1 MVCRCSRF
9 SQAMTVPARYA
20 SVWNALC
27 QKASAA
33 YLISDGLE
41 AKISSVQTP
50 QGIYCVCGM
59 PRHTFGQ
66 IAGFGEKF
74 LALDHLQ
81 DPGNLGTI
89 IRTAD
94 AFGADGILLSEGC
107 ADCYSPKVLRST
119 MGSVFRL
126 PIWTVPDLAQTLK
139 ELHQAVFLL
148 SALHWMKRR
157 FVWGIFPPAKIGGCG
172 RERRKRNFPPG
183 TGCLSANALYSHEG
197 RDGIAERRGSS
208 LIDFVGNVPVRRT
221 ENGILDL
228 AFQWRWGRV
237 APG

>member
-1 MVCRCSRF
+1 M
-9 SQAMTVPARYA
+9 
-20 SVWNALC
+20 
-27 QKASAA
+27 
-33 YLISDGLE
+33 
-41 AKISSVQTP
+41 QTP

-66 IAGFGEKF
+66 IAGLGEKF

-139 ELHQAVFLL
+139 ELHQAGF
-148 SALHWMKRR
+148 STFGAALDETAICLGNFPSRKNRWLWSGTKETEFPARYWMLASKR
-157 FVWGIFPPAKIGGCG
+157 FIFP
-172 RERRKRNFPPG
+172 
-183 TGCLSANALYSHEG
+183 
-197 RDGIAERRGSS
+197 
-208 LIDFVGNVPVRRT
+208 
-221 ENGILDL
+221 
-228 AFQWRWGRV
+228 
-237 APG
+237 

>member
-1 MVCRCSRF
+1 
-9 SQAMTVPARYA
+9 MTVPHDMRLFGML
-20 SVWNALC
+20 LC

-66 IAGFGEKF
+66 IAGLGEKF

-119 MGSVFRL
+119 MAAYSGCRSGQYR
-126 PIWTVPDLAQTLK
+126 IW
-139 ELHQAVFLL
+139 HR
-148 SALHWMKRR
+148 H
-157 FVWGIFPPAKIGGCG
+157 
-172 RERRKRNFPPG
+172 
-183 TGCLSANALYSHEG
+183 
-197 RDGIAERRGSS
+197 
-208 LIDFVGNVPVRRT
+208 
-221 ENGILDL
+221 
-228 AFQWRWGRV
+228 
-237 APG
+237 

>member
-1 MVCRCSRF
+1 
-9 SQAMTVPARYA
+9 
-20 SVWNALC
+20 
-27 QKASAA
+27 
-33 YLISDGLE
+33 
-41 AKISSVQTP
+41 
-50 QGIYCVCGM
+50 M

-139 ELHQAVFLL
+139 ELHQAGF
-148 SALHWMKRR
+148 STFGAAL
-157 FVWGIFPPAKIGGCG
+157 
-172 RERRKRNFPPG
+172 
-183 TGCLSANALYSHEG
+183 
-197 RDGIAERRGSS
+197 D
-208 LIDFVGNVPVRRT
+208 
-221 ENGILDL
+221 
-228 AFQWRWGRV
+228 
-237 APG
+237 

>member
-1 MVCRCSRF
+1 
-9 SQAMTVPARYA
+9 
-20 SVWNALC
+20 
-27 QKASAA
+27 
-33 YLISDGLE
+33 
-41 AKISSVQTP
+41 
-50 QGIYCVCGM
+50 M

-139 ELHQAVFLL
+139 ELHQAGF
-148 SALHWMKRR
+148 STFGAALDETAICLGNFSFPQKSVAVVGNEGNGISRPVLDACQQTLYIPMK
-157 FVWGIFPPAKIGGCG
+157 G
-172 RERRKRNFPPG
+172 E
-183 TGCLSANALYSHEG
+183 TESLNAG
-197 RDGIAERRGSS
+197 VAAS
-208 LIDFVGNVPVRRT
+208 LILWEMCR
-221 ENGILDL
+221 
-228 AFQWRWGRV
+228 
-237 APG
+237 